1 MAAPAAGA
9 PRRPERAPLGVCVR
23 PALGTPVVMGVRR
36 ALRNGLTALVALVAL
51 IGLTTFIALIPMIPM
66 IPMITFIALISLV
79 LLVQLVLRVL
89 RVLRVLL
96 IAPPASFPCRAG
108 PLTPTTRAPVG
119 HRASQRNAWS
129 TEKSGHVAISSTL
142 AQRRASG
149 IPRRRPSTPVRHRA
163 YTPPAPSSTGLT
175 ASPITRTSCLKHM
188 ACPRFS
194 ASKFRVEVTR
204 RTTTDTGREVSLL
217 TTTLRIPYRIMPNAA
232 FVNVLDSPCAPK
244 VIFTAKRTDP
254 SRIIRNDHRVA
265 KGGNQA
271 SPS

>member
-23 PALGTPVVMGVRR
+23 PTLGTPVVMGVRR
-36 ALRNGLTALVALVAL
+36 ALRIGLTAL
-51 IGLTTFIALIPMIPM
+51 IALIAFIAMIPM
-66 IPMITFIALISLV
+66 IPMITFIALIPLV
-79 LLVQLVLRVL
+79 LLVPLVLRI
-89 RVLRVLL
+89 LRVLL
-96 IAPPASFPCRAG
+96 IAPPASFPRRAG

-119 HRASQRNAWS
+119 HRAGQRNPWS

-163 YTPPAPSSTGLT
+163 YTPPAPSSTGLV

-194 ASKFRVEVTR
+194 ASKFRVEVPR

-232 FVNVLDSPCAPK
+232 FVNVLDGPCTPK

-254 SRIIRNDHRVA
+254 SRIIRNNHRVA

>member
-1 MAAPAAGA
+1 MTGTAAGVAAVTAVTAAPAAGA

-23 PALGTPVVMGVRR
+23 PTLGTPVVMGVRR
-36 ALRNGLTALVALVAL
+36 ALRNGLTALVALIAL
-51 IGLTTFIALIPMIPM
+51 IGLTTFIAL

-79 LLVQLVLRVL
+79 LLV
-89 RVLRVLL
+89 LRVLL
-96 IAPPASFPCRAG
+96 IAPPASFPRRAG
-108 PLTPTTRAPVG
+108 PLTPTTWAPVG
-119 HRASQRNAWS
+119 HRAGQRNPWS

-163 YTPPAPSSTGLT
+163 YTPPAPSSTGLA

-194 ASKFRVEVTR
+194 ASKFRVEVAR

-232 FVNVLDSPCAPK
+232 FVNVLDGPCAPK

>member
-51 IGLTTFIALIPMIPM
+51 IALIGLITFIAL

-79 LLVQLVLRVL
+79 QLAPLVLRI
-89 RVLRVLL
+89 LRVLL
-96 IAPPASFPCRAG
+96 IAPPASFPRRAG

-119 HRASQRNAWS
+119 HRAGQRNPWS

-163 YTPPAPSSTGLT
+163 YTPPAPSSTGLA

-194 ASKFRVEVTR
+194 ASKFRVEVAR
-204 RTTTDTGREVSLL
+204 RSCASDD
-217 TTTLRIPYRIMPNAA
+217 YRYWP
-232 FVNVLDSPCAPK
+232 
-244 VIFTAKRTDP
+244 
-254 SRIIRNDHRVA
+254 
-265 KGGNQA
+265 
-271 SPS
+271 

>member
-23 PALGTPVVMGVRR
+23 PALGTPVVMGARR
-36 ALRNGLTALVALVAL
+36 ALRIGLTALIAL
-51 IGLTTFIALIPMIPM
+51 IAFIAL

-79 LLVQLVLRVL
+79 LLVPLVLRI
-89 RVLRVLL
+89 LRVLL
-96 IAPPASFPCRAG
+96 IAPPASFRRRAG

-119 HRASQRNAWS
+119 HRASQRYPWS

-149 IPRRRPSTPVRHRA
+149 IPRRGPSTPVRHRA
-163 YTPPAPSSTGLT
+163 YTPPAPSSTGLA

-194 ASKFRVEVTR
+194 ASKLRVGRLPILTVKYPFSQRRCEFPTGSCPTR
-204 RTTTDTGREVSLL
+204 HS
-217 TTTLRIPYRIMPNAA
+217 
-232 FVNVLDSPCAPK
+232 
-244 VIFTAKRTDP
+244 
-254 SRIIRNDHRVA
+254 
-265 KGGNQA
+265 
-271 SPS
+271 

>member
-9 PRRPERAPLGVCVR
+9 PRRPEQAPLGVCVR
-23 PALGTPVVMGVRR
+23 PTLGTPVVMGARR
-36 ALRNGLTALVALVAL
+36 ALRIGLTALVALIAL
-51 IGLTTFIALIPMIPM
+51 IGLTTFIAL

-79 LLVQLVLRVL
+79 LLVPLVLRI
-89 RVLRVLL
+89 LRVLL
-96 IAPPASFPCRAG
+96 IAPPASFRRRAG

-119 HRASQRNAWS
+119 HRAGQRNPWS

-163 YTPPAPSSTGLT
+163 YTPPAPSSTGLA

-194 ASKFRVEVTR
+194 ASKFRVEVAR

-232 FVNVLDSPCAPK
+232 FVNVLDGPCAPK

-254 SRIIRNDHRVA
+254 SRIIRNDRRAA